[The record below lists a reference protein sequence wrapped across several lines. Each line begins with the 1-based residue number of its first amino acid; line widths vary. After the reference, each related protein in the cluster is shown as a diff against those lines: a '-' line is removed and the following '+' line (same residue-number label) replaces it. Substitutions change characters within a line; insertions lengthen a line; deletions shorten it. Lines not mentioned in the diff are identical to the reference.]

1 MRYKSV
7 AAAAAA
13 CGILMAASCGFAA
26 PKHAPEGLKIPVMAF
41 DDDEAW
47 LFWNRPADGDDVAYY
62 NVYRDGALVGSTKTL
77 QTIGDESI
85 ASFREKNDKLWLF
98 GHPCGQ
104 EMPIS
109 PVTKPVPL
117 A

>member
-26 PKHAPEGLKIPVMAF
+26 PKHAPEGLKIPVMAL

-85 ASFREKNDKLWLF
+85 ASFREKNDKL
-98 GHPCGQ
+98 CGNLLIKHSFHVDGLRAGK
-104 EMPIS
+104 E
-109 PVTKPVPL
+109 
-117 A
+117 